1 MVQTRHS
8 TEASGTSPPTLLSF
22 ERRSIRKP
30 QRLIAADDENSDDS
44 GVVHITKREIAHYQE
59 QKSSSGRPRG
69 RPPRRLVIS
78 SADDDSED
86 DEVST
91 KRRQTKIGKRHSSID
106 GDIDG
111 GDAAVRRSSRQKK
124 LVYGTFDQKMLDK
137 VLYLDGVPVFADE
150 DRPRK
155 RKTMEVQPVAD
166 EKGEDMYSR
175 VKRVRRSIKR
185 DMYGIPIPESESEN
199 SDDSDD
205 ENNEEEE
212 EENREEKE
220 SGDDEEEDNEEEEE
234 EEEDDAPPRRSYNLR
249 EYKPR
254 TQLFEVPIE
263 KRKTRVSIFR
273 DASPPSPIEKRRK
286 NEVYRSPAHRTKPV
300 GRRKAAYHGNS
311 STSSSSSSSS
321 DDSSDEERF
330 KRRKAKS
337 MAKARNQCLPMNMSS
352 EEVNM
357 SGVLRDRAKI
367 GSSLADVD
375 PMSVDRSTTFESVG
389 GLGKHVRALKE
400 MVVFPLLYPEVFER
414 FKISP
419 PRGCLFYGPPG
430 TGKTLVARA
439 LANECSSGEKRV
451 AFFMRKGADCL
462 SKWVGESER
471 QLRLLFDQA
480 YQMRPSI
487 IFFDEIDGLAPVRSS
502 RQDQI
507 HSSIVSTLLA
517 LMDGL
522 DSRGEIVV
530 IGATNRIDSIDPALR
545 RPGRFDR
552 EFLFPLP
559 SQEARRQILHIQTKA
574 WNPKLLDIFVKEVAE
589 RTVGYCGADLKALCT
604 ESALIALR
612 RRYPQ
617 IYTTSEK
624 LQLDVSSISVG
635 AKDFFYAMK
644 TIVPASQRS
653 VSSPARSLANYLR
666 PLLKKY
672 FEEILQVLQNVFPIV
687 LAQLASLDAPATSS
701 QGDGSTAVGDND
713 LLSDDEDNLPSI
725 FEHRGPGRRKS
736 HPEGPKQQF
745 INFTSYAY
753 KEPSTHRPR
762 LLLAGTPGQS
772 QSSHLAPAL
781 LHHMEQLP
789 VHVVDLPSLFAVS
802 AKTPEESCAQ
812 IFREAM
818 RSSPSIVYMPH
829 INHWW
834 SILGDT
840 LRATLQ
846 MLIQDLVPT
855 TPILILA
862 TSEQPYAELDFQLQL
877 LFSLYAG
884 EVVTMTNPS
893 EAQRRDFFSDL
904 ILSQTRQPPSKKTQ
918 AATRLLEVLP
928 KAPAPEPRKL
938 TEKELQTLYNQEE
951 ATLRELRLF
960 LRDVINKLGRD
971 RKFQIFAKPVDL
983 EDVPDYNEIIT
994 EPMDLSTMMS
1004 KIDKHN
1010 YQTATEFMNDINLI
1024 CRNALEYNPATNP
1037 AGRAIR
1043 HRACALKDTS
1053 NAILNAELDPEFEKA
1068 CDEVVASRKRRGVNP
1083 SDSAPQFCFTL
1094 PKNSQTPTSSS
1105 QNTPVAVSNSNHR
1118 TSRRAR
1124 GLGVE
1129 ASVDQ
1134 QLLEAQWRIEKRN
1147 PSSIKNEKQ
1156 TPKVLSSKSLSSSKK
1171 PIRFVSPSSHKSR
1184 PKKKIVWSYTKRR
1197 RRKRRFTFENEM
1209 NTEGEE
1215 EEEEEEEEVDAGDKT
1230 DNIHVDVTQELHI
1243 SPVSPRD
1250 MSPRNQTD
1258 LSPRRDLS
1266 PREQAQMSPV
1276 SRRRTNSPRARE
1288 NDLHKHSP
1296 SIPKCSPPV
1305 MIDDENSESKME
1317 ISHGDE
1323 KSSPVFKKRMRKC
1336 SEGQDE
1342 VEQSDNLQI
1351 SSPSKECEQESQEK
1365 HTTSQD
1371 KIYTSA
1377 SSGEHTTPCKDML
1390 IKDNVLCV
1398 NGEVDSGVGS
1408 SVDSNG
1414 DSLDGVDQAKQ
1425 LKGKVTTEVTVHREK
1440 EDQTKSPKAAEPED
1454 KVPSPG
1460 IRMTRSRLQTKEQE
1474 RALAI
1479 LEAPSEPVVIDE
1491 NRLSSLLET
1500 LVRITHNLDVEK
1512 LEKLYSMLS
1521 QCIYHH
1527 REEFD
1532 KTVLTENL
1540 EDCVKRFSHMTSHST
1555 GSV

>member
-8 TEASGTSPPTLLSF
+8 TEASGASPPNLLSF
-22 ERRSIRKP
+22 ERRSVRKP

-44 GVVHITKREIAHYQE
+44 GVVHISKRSRSRGHFEE
-59 QKSSSGRPRG
+59 QKPSPSRPRG
-69 RPPRRLVIS
+69 RPRRRPVIS

-86 DEVST
+86 E
-91 KRRQTKIGKRHSSID
+91 
-106 GDIDG
+106 
-111 GDAAVRRSSRQKK
+111 
-124 LVYGTFDQKMLDK
+124 
-137 VLYLDGVPVFADE
+137 DE

-155 RKTMEVQPVAD
+155 RKTMEVQPD
-166 EKGEDMYSR
+166 EDTKGEDMYSR
-175 VKRVRRSIKR
+175 VKRVKRSIKR

-199 SDDSDD
+199 SDEDDDD
-205 ENNEEEE
+205 EEDDDEDENGEEKGSDEEEE
-212 EENREEKE
+212 EEN
-220 SGDDEEEDNEEEEE
+220 E
-234 EEEDDAPPRRSYNLR
+234 EEEDDTPPPRRSYNLR

-273 DASPPSPIEKRRK
+273 EASPPSPISKPRR

-311 STSSSSSSSS
+311 STSSSSSSSSS

-337 MAKARNQCLPMNMSS
+337 MAKARNQCLPMNMSA
-352 EEVNM
+352 EDVNT
-357 SGVLRDRAKI
+357 SGVLRDRVKI

-375 PMSVDRSTTFESVG
+375 PMSVDRSTTFDSVG

-400 MVVFPLLYPEVFER
+400 MVVFPLMYPEVFEK

-439 LANECSSGEKRV
+439 LANECSTGDKRV

-559 SQEARRQILHIQTKA
+559 SQEARRQILHIHTKA
-574 WNPKLLDIFVKEVAE
+574 WNPKLLDMFVKEVAE

-624 LQLDVSSISVG
+624 LQLDVSSISVS

-644 TIVPASQRS
+644 TIIPASQRS
-653 VSSPARSLANYLR
+653 VSSPARSLANYLQ
-666 PLLKKY
+666 PVLKKL
-672 FEEILQVLQNVFPIV
+672 FTETLQTLQNVFPIV
-687 LAQLASLDAPATSS
+687 LAQLSSLDAPATSS
-701 QGDGSTAVGDND
+701 QGDGSTAIGDND
-713 LLSDDEDNLPSI
+713 LLSDDDDNMPSI

-736 HPEGPKQQF
+736 HTEGTTKQQF
-745 INFTSYAY
+745 ISFTSYAY

-762 LLLAGTPGQS
+762 LLLAGTQGQG

-781 LHHMEQLP
+781 LHYMEQLP
-789 VHVVDLPSLFAVS
+789 VHVIDLPSLFAVS

-834 SILGDT
+834 GVLGDT
-840 LRATLQ
+840 LKATLQ
-846 MLIQDLVPT
+846 MLLQDLVPT
-855 TPILILA
+855 TPVLILA
-862 TSEQPYAELDFQLQL
+862 TSEQPYNDLDFQLQL
-877 LFSLYAG
+877 MFSVYAG

-893 EAQRRDFFSDL
+893 EAERKAFFSDL
-904 ILSQTRQPPSKKTQ
+904 ILNQTRQPPSQKTQ
-918 AATRLLEVLP
+918 AARRLLEVLP

-938 TEKELQTLYNQEE
+938 TEKELAALYNQEE

-983 EDVPDYNEIIT
+983 EDVPDYTEIIT
-994 EPMDLSTMMS
+994 NPMDLSSMMS
-1004 KIDKHN
+1004 KIDSHS
-1010 YQTATEFMNDINLI
+1010 YQTAKEFMSDVNLI
-1024 CRNALEYNPATNP
+1024 CRNALEYNPATDP

-1043 HRACALKDTS
+1043 HRACALKDTA
-1053 NAILNAELDPEFEKA
+1053 NAILNAELDPEFEKS
-1068 CDEVVASRKRRGVNP
+1068 CQEIVASRKRRGINP
-1083 SDSAPQFCFTL
+1083 SDSAPQFCHTL
-1094 PKNSQTPTSSS
+1094 PKNSHTPTSSS
-1105 QNTPVAVSNSNHR
+1105 QHTPVARADDGHR

-1124 GLGVE
+1124 GLNAETSLDLEMV
-1129 ASVDQ
+1129 
-1134 QLLEAQWRIEKRN
+1134 EAQWRLEKRK
-1147 PSSIKNEKQ
+1147 SSPVKKENENS
-1156 TPKVLSSKSLSSSKK
+1156 KVLSKKQLSSSKK
-1171 PIRFVSPSSHKSR
+1171 AIHFTTPSSHKSR

-1197 RRKRRFTFENEM
+1197 RRKRRFNFENET
-1209 NTEGEE
+1209 NTEE
-1215 EEEEEEEEVDAGDKT
+1215 EEEDAGEEKDHS
-1230 DNIHVDVTQELHI
+1230 ISVDLTQELHI
-1243 SPVSPRD
+1243 TPVSH
-1250 MSPRNQTD
+1250 
-1258 LSPRRDLS
+1258 RDLS
-1266 PREQAQMSPV
+1266 PRSNNETSPRCDLSPKGQVSPV
-1276 SRRRTNSPRARE
+1276 GRRRTHSPRTK
-1288 NDLHKHSP
+1288 DIDQHKHSP
-1296 SIPKCSPPV
+1296 GIPKANSCLIS
-1305 MIDDENSESKME
+1305 DDESKMDV
-1317 ISHGDE
+1317 SHGDV
-1323 KSSPVFKKRMRKC
+1323 KNSPVFRKRVGTRRC
-1336 SEGQDE
+1336 SEGHDE
-1342 VEQSDNLQI
+1342 VEQSSSLQ
-1351 SSPSKECEQESQEK
+1351 SPSASVTCEQESQDEN
-1365 HTTSQD
+1365 TTTKD
-1371 KIYTSA
+1371 KINTSKKKEA
-1377 SSGEHTTPCKDML
+1377 ALEEHVTAGKDTL
-1390 IKDNVLCV
+1390 SKDSILCV

-1425 LKGKVTTEVTVHREK
+1425 LRGKTATEATVHGKEK
-1440 EDQTKSPKAAEPED
+1440 ENEDQTKNLKTVEQED
-1454 KVPSPG
+1454 RELSPG

-1474 RALAI
+1474 RAMAI
-1479 LEAPSEPVVIDE
+1479 LEAPSQPVVIDE
-1491 NRLSSLLET
+1491 DKLACLLET
-1500 LVRITHNLDVEK
+1500 LVRITESFDVEK

-1532 KTVLTENL
+1532 KTLLTENL
-1540 EDCVKRFSHMTSHST
+1540 EDCVKRFSHYVSNCT

>member
-1 MVQTRHS
+1 MVHTRHS
-8 TEASGTSPPTLLSF
+8 TE
-22 ERRSIRKP
+22 
-30 QRLIAADDENSDDS
+30 DDDNSDDS
-44 GVVHITKREIAHYQE
+44 GVVHISKRSRAHFE
-59 QKSSSGRPRG
+59 EPKPSPSRSRGRPRR
-69 RPPRRLVIS
+69 RPVIS

-86 DEVST
+86 EQVST
-91 KRRQTKIGKRHSSID
+91 KRRQTKIGKRHSKLN

-124 LVYGTFDQKMLDK
+124 SVYGTCDQKMLDK
-137 VLYLDGVPVFADE
+137 VLYLDGVPVFTDE

-155 RKTMEVQPVAD
+155 RKSMEVEPV
-166 EKGEDMYSR
+166 EETKEPDMYSR
-175 VKRVRRSIKR
+175 VKRVRRSVKR

-199 SDDSDD
+199 TEDSDSDD
-205 ENNEEEE
+205 ENEEEE
-212 EENREEKE
+212 EDENGEAKDDDGE
-220 SGDDEEEDNEEEEE
+220 GDDDNEDENEEEEE
-234 EEEDDAPPRRSYNLR
+234 EEEDDTPPPRRSYNLR

-273 DASPPSPIEKRRK
+273 EASPPSPKRKPRK
-286 NEVYRSPAHRTKPV
+286 SEVYRSPAHRPRPV

-311 STSSSSSSSS
+311 STSSSSSSS

-352 EEVNM
+352 EDVNT
-357 SGVLRDRAKI
+357 SGVLRDRVKI

-375 PMSVDRSTTFESVG
+375 PMSIDRTTTFDSVG

-400 MVVFPLLYPEVFER
+400 MVVFPLLYPEVFEK

-559 SQEARRQILHIQTKA
+559 SQEARRQILHIHTKA
-574 WNPKLLDIFVKEVAE
+574 WNPKLLNVFVKEVAE

-624 LQLDVSSISVG
+624 LQLDVSSIRVS

-644 TIVPASQRS
+644 TIIPASQRS
-653 VSSPARSLANYLR
+653 VNSPARALANYLQ
-666 PLLKKY
+666 PLLK
-672 FEEILQVLQNVFPIV
+672 ILFSDTLKVLQNVFPIV
-687 LAQLASLDAPATSS
+687 LAQLSSLDAPATSS
-701 QGDGSTAVGDND
+701 QGDGSTAVEDSD
-713 LLSDDEDNLPSI
+713 LLSDEEDNMPSI
-725 FEHRGPGRRKS
+725 FEPSGQGRRKS
-736 HPEGPKQQF
+736 HLEGPKQQF
-745 INFTSYAY
+745 ISFTSYAY

-762 LLLAGTPGQS
+762 LLLAGSRGQG

-789 VHVVDLPSLFAVS
+789 VHVIDLPSLFAVS

-818 RSSPSIVYMPH
+818 RSAPSIVYMPH

-834 SILGDT
+834 GVLGDT
-840 LRATLQ
+840 LKATLQ
-846 MLIQDLVPT
+846 MLLQDLVPT
-855 TPILILA
+855 TPVLILA
-862 TSEQPYAELDFQLQL
+862 TSEQPYTDLDFQLQL
-877 LFSLYAG
+877 MFSVYAG
-884 EVVTMTNPS
+884 EVVTMKNPS
-893 EAQRRDFFSDL
+893 EAQRRDFFSNL
-904 ILSQTRQPPSKKTQ
+904 ILHQTKQPPSKKTQ
-918 AATRLLEVLP
+918 AARRLLEVLP

-938 TEKELQTLYNQEE
+938 TDKELAALYNQEE

-971 RKFQIFAKPVDL
+971 RKFHIFAKPVDL
-983 EDVPDYNEIIT
+983 EDVPDYTEIIT
-994 EPMDLSTMMS
+994 KPMDLSTMMS
-1004 KIDKHN
+1004 KIDRHS
-1010 YQTATEFMNDINLI
+1010 YQTAKEFMSDINLI
-1024 CRNALEYNPATNP
+1024 CSNALEYNPATDP

-1053 NAILNAELDPEFEKA
+1053 SAILNAELDPEFEKS
-1068 CDEVVASRKRRGVNP
+1068 CQEIVASRKRRGINP
-1083 SDSAPQFCFTL
+1083 TDSAPQFCHTL

-1105 QNTPVAVSNSNHR
+1105 QVTPMSSGHR
-1118 TSRRAR
+1118 VSRRAR
-1124 GLGVE
+1124 GLDVE
-1129 ASVDQ
+1129 SSVD
-1134 QLLEAQWRIEKRN
+1134 LEMVEAQWRVEKRKS
-1147 PSSIKNEKQ
+1147 PVKNDQES
-1156 TPKVLSSKSLSSSKK
+1156 PKVLPAKSLSTVKK
-1171 PIRFVSPSSHKSR
+1171 PIRFTSPPSHKSSYSKR
-1184 PKKKIVWSYTKRR
+1184 IDRSYTKRR
-1197 RRKRRFTFENEM
+1197 KRKRRITYENVM

-1215 EEEEEEEEVDAGDKT
+1215 EEEVVVCEENDS
-1230 DNIHVDVTQELHI
+1230 IHIDVTEELHI
-1243 SPVSPRD
+1243 TPVSQRDLSPKHQTSMSPRCD
-1250 MSPRNQTD
+1250 MSPRERGQ
-1258 LSPRRDLS
+1258 LSPIT
-1266 PREQAQMSPV
+1266 
-1276 SRRRTNSPRARE
+1276 RRRTHSPRAR
-1288 NDLHKHSP
+1288 DSDSLKHSP
-1296 SIPKCSPPV
+1296 GIPKASPRIV
-1305 MIDDENSESKME
+1305 SDDDISESKMD
-1317 ISHGDE
+1317 ISHGDV
-1323 KSSPVFKKRMRKC
+1323 KNSPVFKKRVGTRS
-1336 SEGQDE
+1336 SEGHDE
-1342 VEQSDNLQI
+1342 VEQSNSLQNSSKDCETESQGQTSKDKTNTSSTASTGEHVTPSKDTITKDNL
-1351 SSPSKECEQESQEK
+1351 
-1365 HTTSQD
+1365 
-1371 KIYTSA
+1371 
-1377 SSGEHTTPCKDML
+1377 
-1390 IKDNVLCV
+1390 VCV

-1414 DSLDGVDQAKQ
+1414 DSLDSVDQAKQ
-1425 LKGKVTTEVTVHREK
+1425 LRGKVTTEAIVHVPVKEK
-1440 EDQTKSPKAAEPED
+1440 DNEDHMESPKAAEQEN
-1454 KVPSPG
+1454 KEPSPA

-1479 LEAPSEPVVIDE
+1479 LEAPSQPVIIDE
-1491 NRLSSLLET
+1491 DRLAFLLET
-1500 LVRITHNLDVEK
+1500 LVQITTDYDIEK

-1521 QCIYHH
+1521 QCIYHY
-1527 REEFD
+1527 REDFD
-1532 KTVLTENL
+1532 KTVMTEKL
-1540 EDCVKRFSHMTSHST
+1540 EDCVKRFGQFMASNST
-1555 GSV
+1555 GTV